1 MEDRQMAEWWKE
13 AFDDTYLHI
22 YARLD
27 RSADES
33 ARHIVDRLA
42 LPPGVEI
49 LDLCGG
55 YGRVAIPLARRGTR
69 AAIRMRWRH
78 QVRRSGPQDRRQSAF
93 QSHHDRN

>member
-1 MEDRQMAEWWKE
+1 MAEWWKE
-13 AFDDTYLHI
+13 AFDDSYLHI

-55 YGRVAIPLARRGTR
+55 YGRVAIPLARQG
-69 AAIRMRWRH
+69 
-78 QVRRSGPQDRRQSAF
+78 V
-93 QSHHDRN
+93 